1 MKIDFYI
8 SSLSGGG
15 AEKVLVTLAE
25 EFANKNHE
33 TSIYSLECRPQFYAV
48 SPNVMVEKISD
59 DCQPQGLC
67 KEFRS
72 IRKRLKKR
80 NADVVVSFL
89 SRCNLLVLAS
99 SLFRKQKIIVCDRN
113 NPIKEHSMRMF
124 HLSCQLYRLA
134 SAIIVQTQQIKD
146 FYPSYLQDK
155 IYVLENPLDVEKLT
169 GECRGQDITPE
180 NTIISIGRLEPQK
193 DFVTLIKAFSQIAEK
208 YKDWQLRIFGKGE
221 QRDELQALIDDL
233 NLSNSVQLCGRT
245 ETPFLELCKSKVFV
259 LSSNYE
265 GFPNALC
272 EGMLAGLACVSSD
285 CVSGPREL
293 INDGENGFLFPV
305 GDADKLAE
313 MLELLLSSQDL
324 REGLGAKAQNSVKR
338 LELSTICDKWY
349 KILKSISEKQ

>member
-25 EFANKNHE
+25 EFADKNNE
-33 TSIYSLECRPQFYAV
+33 TSIYSLECRPQFYSV
-48 SPNVMVEKISD
+48 SPNVTVEKITD
-59 DCQPQGLC
+59 DGQPKGIF
-67 KEFRS
+67 KEFIS
-72 IRKRLKKR
+72 IRKRLAKR
-80 NADVVVSFL
+80 NADVAVSFL

-99 SLFRKQKIIVCDRN
+99 SVFRRQKIIVCDRN
-113 NPIKEHSMRMF
+113 NPIKEHSMRVF
-124 HLSCQLYRLA
+124 RLSCQLYRLA
-134 SAIIVQTQQIKD
+134 SAIIVQTQQIKS

-155 IYVLENPLDVEKLT
+155 IFVLENPLDVEKLT
-169 GECRGQDITPE
+169 GECKNEEVVPQ

-193 DFVTLIKAFSQIAEK
+193 DFATLIKAFSQLADK
-208 YKDWQLRIFGKGE
+208 YEDWQVKIFGKGE
-221 QRDELQALIDDL
+221 QLKELQSLIDEL
-233 NLSNSVQLCGRT
+233 NLSDRIQLCGRT

-305 GDADKLAE
+305 GDADALAE
-313 MLELLLSSQDL
+313 KLDTLLSSQELRCDL
-324 REGLGAKAQNSVKR
+324 GNKAKDSVKR

-349 KILKSISEKQ
+349 EILKKVSDK

>member
-25 EFANKNHE
+25 EFASKNNE
-33 TSIYSLECRPQFYAV
+33 TSIYSLECRPQFYSV
-48 SPNVMVEKISD
+48 SPNVTVEKISSD
-59 DCQPQGLC
+59 GKPRGIV
-67 KEFRS
+67 KEFCS
-72 IRKRLKKR
+72 IRKRLIKR
-80 NADVVVSFL
+80 DADVAVSFL

-113 NPIKEHSMRMF
+113 NPIKEHSMPVF

-155 IYVLENPLDVEKLT
+155 IFVLENPLDIEKLT
-169 GECRGQDITPE
+169 GECKGEEIIPQ

-193 DFVTLIKAFSQIAEK
+193 DFVTLIKAFSQLADKFE
-208 YKDWQLRIFGKGE
+208 DWQLKIFGKGE
-221 QRDELQALIDDL
+221 QRDELQKLIDDFKL
-233 NLSNSVQLCGRT
+233 GDRIQLCGRT

-293 INDGENGFLFPV
+293 IHDGENGFLFPV
-305 GDADKLAE
+305 GDADMLAE
-313 MLELLLSSQDL
+313 KLEWLLSSEEL
-324 REGLGAKAQNSVKR
+324 RNDLGANAKNSVKR

-349 KILKSISEKQ
+349 EILKMVSDV

>member
-25 EFANKNHE
+25 EFAKKNNE
-33 TSIYSLECRPQFYAV
+33 TSIYSLECRPQFYSV
-48 SPNVMVEKISD
+48 SSNVTVEKISSD
-59 DCQPQGLC
+59 GRPKGIV
-67 KEFRS
+67 KEFCS
-72 IRKRLKKR
+72 IRKRLIKR
-80 NADVVVSFL
+80 NADVAVSFL

-113 NPIKEHSMRMF
+113 NPMKEHSIRVF

-134 SAIIVQTQQIKD
+134 SAIIVQTQQIKE

-155 IYVLENPLDVEKLT
+155 IFVLENPLDVEKLM
-169 GECRGQDITPE
+169 GECNGEEIIPQ

-193 DFVTLIKAFSQIAEK
+193 DFVTLIKAFSQIADK
-208 YKDWQLRIFGKGE
+208 FDDWQLRIFGKGE
-221 QRDELQALIDDL
+221 QRDELQKLIDDFK
-233 NLSNSVQLCGRT
+233 LSDRVHLCGRT

-272 EGMLAGLACVSSD
+272 EGMLAGLSCVSSD
-285 CVSGPREL
+285 CVSGPKEL

-305 GDADKLAE
+305 GDADILAE
-313 MLELLLSSQDL
+313 KLELLLSSQEL
-324 REGLGAKAQNSVKR
+324 RNNLGANAKNSVKR

-349 KILKSISEKQ
+349 EILKKVSDV

>member
-25 EFANKNHE
+25 EFADKNNE
-33 TSIYSLECRPQFYAV
+33 TSIYSLECRPQFYSV
-48 SPNVMVEKISD
+48 SPNVTVEKISD
-59 DCQPQGLC
+59 NGQPKGIL

-72 IRKRLKKR
+72 VRKRLIKR
-80 NADVVVSFL
+80 NADVAVSFL

-99 SLFRKQKIIVCDRN
+99 SLFRKKKIIVCDRN
-113 NPIKEHSMRMF
+113 NPIKEHSMRVF
-124 HLSCQLYRLA
+124 RISCQLYRLA
-134 SAIIVQTQQIKD
+134 AAIIVQTQQIKD

-169 GECRGQDITPE
+169 GECAGKDIIPE

-193 DFVTLIKAFSQIAEK
+193 DFVTLIKAFSQLTGKFEN
-208 YKDWQLRIFGKGE
+208 WQLKIFGKGE
-221 QRDELQALIDDL
+221 QRDELQKLIDDL
-233 NLSNSVQLCGRT
+233 RLGDRIQLCGRT

-305 GDADKLAE
+305 GDADVLAE
-313 MLELLLSSQDL
+313 KLELLLSSQEL
-324 REGLGAKAQNSVKR
+324 RNNLGVNAKTSVER
-338 LELSTICDKWY
+338 LELSTICSKWY
-349 KILKSISEKQ
+349 DILKEVSER